1 MRERHQE
8 PEPTG
13 APSEGNVAWRA
24 SVQQL
29 AARVQHEL
37 NNPLAALLAEAQLLG
52 MDATLAEE
60 HRIAVERIVELTRRI
75 VTTVRDLE
83 TLSEHGALRG
93 EDVS

>member
-1 MRERHQE
+1 M
-8 PEPTG
+8 
-13 APSEGNVAWRA
+13 AWRV
-24 SVQQL
+24 SVQRL

-52 MDATLAEE
+52 MDTTLAEE

-83 TLSEHGALRG
+83 TLGDEGALRG
-93 EDVS
+93 EDVT